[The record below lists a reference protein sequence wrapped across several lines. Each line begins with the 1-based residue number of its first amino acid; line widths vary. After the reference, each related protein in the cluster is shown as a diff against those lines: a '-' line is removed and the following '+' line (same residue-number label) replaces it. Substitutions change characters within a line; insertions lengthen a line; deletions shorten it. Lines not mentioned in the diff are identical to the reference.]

1 MRYPHLFEPIQLNQL
16 KIRNRIVSTAHAEVY
31 AENGVP
37 GERYIR
43 YYEEKAK
50 GGVGLAICGGSSP
63 VAKDSPGDWWS
74 SVNLSRDETMEGLAK
89 LAETMHRHGAKIM
102 IQATHM
108 GRRSAW
114 HGFDWPHLVSPSGVR
129 EPVHR
134 GNAKTIEIEEIRRI
148 VKDYARAA
156 RRVKASGMDGIEIS
170 AAHQHLI
177 DQFWS
182 PRTNHRTD
190 EYGGTLANRMRFG
203 IEVLTAVREEVGRDF
218 CVGLRMCGDEFHEDG
233 LDHEM
238 LKEIAQAMGETGMLD
253 YLSVVGSGADTHNTL
268 ANCMPPMA
276 LPPEP
281 FVHLAGGIKSVV
293 KIPVM
298 HAQSIR
304 DAQQAERLLASGTID
319 MVGMTRAQIADP
331 HMVIK
336 IRDGREDQI
345 KQCVGANYCID
356 RQYNGLDVL
365 CVQNAATSR
374 ERTMPHVIA
383 KSTGPKRKVVV
394 VGAGPAGL
402 EAARVARERGH
413 DVVLFEKQGQVGG
426 QVNLAAKAPKREQM
440 AGIIRWFDLETTRL
454 GVDRRLGTEANVS
467 MIMDERPDIV
477 VLATGGI
484 PHTDQNPEWAAAEGL
499 SVSSWDILSG
509 RVAPKGNVLVY
520 DGISTHAGSGV
531 ADFIGSRGHLVELV
545 TPDVKVADDTGG
557 TTFPIFYRRLYAEG
571 VILTPNYWLDKVY
584 REATPEGDKLVA
596 VLRNEYTD
604 VQEER
609 VVDQVVIENG
619 IRPDESLY
627 WQLKERS
634 VNRGQVDIDALY
646 AAQPQP
652 VLSQALDGGGKF
664 ALFRIGDGVS
674 MHNIHGAIYDALRL
688 CKDF

>member
-43 YYEEKAK
+43 YYEEKAR

-63 VAKDSPGDWWS
+63 VAKDSPAEWWS

-89 LAETMHRHGAKIM
+89 LAETMHCHGAKIM

-108 GRRSAW
+108 GRRTAW

-134 GNAKTIEIEEIRRI
+134 GNAKTIEVEEIRRI
-148 VKDYARAA
+148 VKDYAHAA

-190 EYGGTLANRMRFG
+190 EYGGSLANRLRFG

-233 LDHEM
+233 LDHEA
-238 LKEIAQAMGETGMLD
+238 LKEIAQAMSETGLID
-253 YLSVVGSGADTHNTL
+253 YLSVIGSGADTHNTL

-304 DAQQAERLLASGTID
+304 DAQQAERLLASGTVD

-374 ERTMPHVIA
+374 EQTMPHIIP
-383 KSTGPKRKVVV
+383 KTTGAKRKVVV

-413 DVVLFEKQGQVGG
+413 DVVLFEKQAQVGG
-426 QVNLAAKAPKREQM
+426 QVNLAAKAPQREQM
-440 AGIIRWFDLETTRL
+440 AGIIRWFDLETQRL
-454 GVDRRLGTEANVS
+454 GVDRRLNTEADVS
-467 MIMDERPDIV
+467 MVMDERPDIV
-477 VLATGGI
+477 VLATGGV
-484 PHTDQNPEWAAAEGL
+484 PHIDQVSEWGAAEGL
-499 SVSSWDILSG
+499 SVSSWDILGGS
-509 RVAPKGNVLVY
+509 VAPKGNVLVY
-520 DGISTHAGSGV
+520 DVVSTHAGSGV
-531 ADFIGSRGHLVELV
+531 ADFIASRGHLVEIV
-545 TPDVKVADDTGG
+545 TPDVKIADDTGG
-557 TTFPIFYRRLYAEG
+557 TTFPIFYRRLYAQG
-571 VILTPNYWLDKVY
+571 VVLTPNHWLDRVY
-584 REATPEGDKLVA
+584 REGDKLVA

-619 IRPDESLY
+619 IRPNEALY
-627 WQLKERS
+627 WKLKERS
-634 VNRGQVDIDALY
+634 VNRGQTDIDALY
-646 AAQPQP
+646 AAEAQP
-652 VLSQALDGGGKF
+652 VLSQPLGGGKF
-664 ALFRIGDGVS
+664 ALFRVGDAVS
-674 MHNIHGAIYDALRL
+674 MHNIHAAIYDALRL
-688 CKDF
+688 AKDF

>member
-1 MRYPHLFEPIQLNQL
+1 
-16 KIRNRIVSTAHAEVY
+16 
-31 AENGVP
+31 
-37 GERYIR
+37 
-43 YYEEKAK
+43 
-50 GGVGLAICGGSSP
+50 
-63 VAKDSPGDWWS
+63 
-74 SVNLSRDETMEGLAK
+74 VNLARDETTEGLAR
-89 LAETMHRHGAKIM
+89 LAETMHSHGAKIM

-108 GRRSAW
+108 GRRTAW

-134 GNAKTIEIEEIRRI
+134 GNAKTIEVEEIRRI
-148 VKDYARAA
+148 VKDYAQAA
-156 RRVKASGMDGIEIS
+156 RRVKASGLDGIEIS

-190 EYGGTLANRMRFG
+190 DYGGSLANRLRFG
-203 IEVLTAVREEVGRDF
+203 VEVLNAVREEVGRDF

-233 LDHEM
+233 LDHEA
-238 LKEIAQAMGETGMLD
+238 LKEIAQAMSETGLID
-253 YLSVVGSGADTHNTL
+253 YLSVIGSGADTHNTL

-304 DAQQAERLLASGTID
+304 DAQQAERLLANGTVD

-374 ERTMPHVIA
+374 ERTMPHIIA

-413 DVVLFEKQGQVGG
+413 DVVLFEKQAQVGG

-440 AGIIRWFDLETTRL
+440 AGIIRWFDLETARL
-454 GVDRRLGTEANVS
+454 GVDRRLNTEADVS
-467 MIMDERPDIV
+467 MIMDERPDVV

-509 RVAPKGNVLVY
+509 RVAPQGNVLVY

-531 ADFIGSRGHLVELV
+531 ADFIAGRGHLVEIV
-545 TPDVKVADDTGG
+545 TPDVKIADDTGG
-557 TTFPIFYRRLYAEG
+557 TTFPIFYRRLYAQG
-571 VILTPNYWLDKVY
+571 VVLTPNYWLDRVY
-584 REATPEGDKLVA
+584 REGDKLVA

-619 IRPDESLY
+619 IRPNEALY

-634 VNRGQVDIDALY
+634 VNRGQTDIDTLY
-646 AAQPQP
+646 ASQPQP
-652 VLSQALDGGGKF
+652 VLSQQLGPAKF
-664 ALFRIGDGVS
+664 ALFRIGDAVS
-674 MHNIHGAIYDALRL
+674 MHNIHAAIYDALRL